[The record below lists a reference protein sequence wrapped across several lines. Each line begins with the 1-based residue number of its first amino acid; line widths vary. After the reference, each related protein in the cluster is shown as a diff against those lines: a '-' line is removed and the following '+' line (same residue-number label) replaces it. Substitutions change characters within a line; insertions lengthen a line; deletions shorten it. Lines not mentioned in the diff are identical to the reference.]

1 MLLQISMR
9 ILLTG
14 ARGMLGQDLLE
25 ALRLVGHEVIATDRS
40 QLDITNRQQ
49 VFSFIEEQRPD
60 VVINAAAYN
69 FVDKVEDPA
78 IYPIAEAI
86 NATGPAN
93 LAEAAKQV
101 GATMIHYST
110 DYVFSGEKPEGY
122 REDDVPNP
130 ISQYGKTKYLGE
142 QAVLSSGARSFVLR
156 LSKIFGAPGA
166 GEHVKESFIALMLR
180 LAKEKPELQI
190 VDEEVGTPGYTKDI
204 AATTVQ
210 MIAEGR
216 EPGVYH
222 LVNAGEGVTWY
233 QFAEEAFK
241 LGEVTTPRMPVSAS
255 AFPPRPAARPKFAPL
270 LNTKLPPLRSRQKAL
285 EAFLRDQ
292 GIIS

>member
-1 MLLQISMR
+1 MK

-25 ALRLVGHEVIATDRS
+25 TLVSAGHEVIATDRAE
-40 QLDITNRQQ
+40 LDITNRDA
-49 VFSFIEEQRPD
+49 VFSFVGDQKPEVI
-60 VVINAAAYN
+60 INAAAYN

-78 IYPIAEAI
+78 VYPIAKAI
-86 NATGPAN
+86 NVDGPAN
-93 LAEAAKQV
+93 LADAAKEHD
-101 GATMIHYST
+101 ATMIHYST

-122 REDDVPNP
+122 AEEDTPNP
-130 ISQYGKTKYLGE
+130 ISKYGETKYLGE
-142 QAVLSSGARSFVLR
+142 QAVLGSGARAFVLR

-166 GEHVKESFIALMLR
+166 GENTKESFVALMLR

-190 VDEEVGTPGYTKDI
+190 VHEEVGSPGYTKDI
-204 AATTVQ
+204 AVTTAQ

-233 QFAEEAFK
+233 QFAEEVFGLAN
-241 LGEVTTPRMPVSAS
+241 VTTPRTPVSAS
-255 AFPPRPAARPKFAPL
+255 IFPPRPAARPKFAPL
-270 LNTKLPPLRSRQKAL
+270 LNTKLPPLRSRREAL
-285 EAFLRDQ
+285 EAFLRDT
-292 GIIS
+292 GLIS